1 MGWTSTHREA
11 GQADRAYFEAEFP
24 ITLREQGEIVASST
38 VRGVFYAAVRDR
50 ADDRVWALVVLVQ
63 RGRGWFNFT
72 YKEMDETAGPGAY
85 DAPAAVLDALTA
97 TDNEWATEWRPAC
110 RARLAAKAARPAVK
124 PGALVTFEHPL
135 RFGNGD
141 ELATLRLV
149 SRSTFAHP
157 EEPRLRYRVPNWRDR
172 AHTVAA

>member
-11 GQADRAYFEAEFP
+11 GQSDRAYFEAEFP

-72 YKEMDETAGPGAY
+72 YKEMDETAGLPRPAGREGCPAGCEARCAG
-85 DAPAAVLDALTA
+85 DLRAPAA
-97 TDNEWATEWRPAC
+97 
-110 RARLAAKAARPAVK
+110 
-124 PGALVTFEHPL
+124 L
-135 RFGNGD
+135 R
-141 ELATLRLV
+141 ER
-149 SRSTFAHP
+149 
-157 EEPRLRYRVPNWRDR
+157 
-172 AHTVAA
+172 